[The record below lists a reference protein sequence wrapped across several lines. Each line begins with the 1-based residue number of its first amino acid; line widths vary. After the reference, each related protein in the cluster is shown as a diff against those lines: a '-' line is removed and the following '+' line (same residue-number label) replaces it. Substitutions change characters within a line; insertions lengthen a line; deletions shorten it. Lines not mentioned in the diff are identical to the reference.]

1 MSAFVYPA
9 LTNSQISARPAA
21 KSGLFS
27 RLARKAHAWHRHN
40 EEMRRLSEMTQ
51 RELADIADNEIETCR
66 EHHREHDEHADM
78 HCIFI
83 LGEQRYN
90 QRQCETHKKEVAF
103 ECHHARS
110 VCLLNNP

>member
-21 KSGLFS
+21 TSGLFS

-51 RELADIADNEIETCR
+51 RELADFGASSADVYREINTPFW
-66 EHHREHDEHADM
+66 H
-78 HCIFI
+78 IPP
-83 LGEQRYN
+83 L
-90 QRQCETHKKEVAF
+90 
-103 ECHHARS
+103 
-110 VCLLNNP
+110 